1 MCESKDIAIQI
12 EDVGK
17 TYKIHPSNLSRVLEA
32 FGLLGPARRFLA
44 PPRDFLALDGV
55 NLSIRKGE
63 RIGII
68 GANGAG
74 KSTLLKL
81 IVGNL
86 QPTHGRIDVDGEVQ
100 ALMTT
105 GAGFHPEFTGR
116 QNAEASLSQLG
127 LTTTEIDEAMKEII
141 EFTELDEFMDQ
152 AFKTYSAGMQA
163 RLTFAT
169 ATAIKP
175 EIVIIDE
182 ILGAGDGYFI
192 SKSTER
198 IDRLVRESGATVLLV
213 SHDLQ
218 TVQKFCDRAIWMERG
233 RVRLQGPTLEVV
245 KQYSL
250 WLRGRTESRLQ
261 AKNAQRASGHSSRA
275 EMDTPDGRAT
285 ISLMTTGGELL
296 TLRSLEVRIGDRVAA
311 TLLSNASTV
320 ESGVDIEVADNSIT
334 ATTIL
339 PANIRMSELV
349 VRASIDSSS
358 PIGIEGVLQING
370 ESQTSLL
377 QHPGDGEYI
386 LDFGGSDD
394 PNEQV
399 VSWIDDVRVAL
410 SNVRMTDADDHV
422 RAVYDHGESL
432 HVSFHVS
439 NKDDV
444 ELLMTPVV
452 VIHRKDGVVIS
463 QLVGPEYRI
472 APSMNEPCRISMS
485 FDELNLGDGDYVAS
499 IGIYE
504 SIHPEENTAS
514 PYVIHDRA
522 YEFQVRGNPPM
533 MTSVFRHPCRWTAA
547 GNLSECIDAQREH
560 AP

>member
-1 MCESKDIAIQI
+1 MSDSQDIAIRI
-12 EDVGK
+12 EGVGK
-17 TYKIHPSNLSRVLEA
+17 AYKIHPNNLSRVLEA
-32 FGLLGPARRFLA
+32 FGLLGPAKRLLP
-44 PPRDFLALDGV
+44 PPRDFVALEGV

-63 RIGII
+63 RIGLV

-86 QPTHGRIDVDGEVQ
+86 QPTQGRIHVEGEVQ

-116 QNAEASLSQLG
+116 QNAEASLAQLG
-127 LTTTEIDEAMKEII
+127 LTPTEIADAMKEII
-141 EFTELDEFMDQ
+141 EFTELADFMDQ

-198 IDRLVRESGATVLLV
+198 VDTLVRESGATVLLV

-218 TVQKFCDRAIWMERG
+218 TIQRFCDRAIWMDRG

-250 WLRGRTESRLQ
+250 WLRGRTENRLQ
-261 AKNAQRASGHSSRA
+261 AKNAQRAGGHSSKA
-275 EMDTPDGRAT
+275 EMDGSDGQAR
-285 ISLMTTGGELL
+285 ISIASGGGKPF
-296 TLRSLEVRIGDRVAA
+296 TLSSLELRIGDRVAA
-311 TLLSNASTV
+311 TLISKGSDPDTDADIVMSNASVTITTV
-320 ESGVDIEVADNSIT
+320 
-334 ATTIL
+334 L
-339 PANIRMSELV
+339 PADIRASELV
-349 VRASIDSSS
+349 VRASVESDE
-358 PIGIEGVLQING
+358 PIEVEGTFHING
-370 ESQTSLL
+370 EDRSALL
-377 QHPGDGEYI
+377 KHPGGGEYI
-386 LDFGGSDD
+386 LDFDGSDELK
-394 PNEQV
+394 EQV
-399 VSWIDDVRVAL
+399 ISWIDDVRMTL
-410 SNVRMTDADDHV
+410 SRVRMTNSAGEN
-422 RAVYDHGESL
+422 RAVYDVGDSL
-432 HVSFHVS
+432 HVHF
-439 NKDDV
+439 DV
-444 ELLMTPVV
+444 WNRGDEELPMTPVV
-452 VIHRKDGVVIS
+452 VVHRKDGVVIT
-463 QLVGPEYRI
+463 QLLGPEYRI
-472 APSMNEPCRISMS
+472 GPSSAEPCELTMS
-485 FDELNLGDGDYVAS
+485 FDELNLGDGDYVIS

-504 SIHPEENTAS
+504 QIDPIENTAS

-522 YEFQVRGNPPM
+522 YEFQVQGNAPM
-533 MTSVFRHPCRWTAA
+533 MTSVFRHPSRWTAV
-547 GNLSECIDAQREH
+547 GDLTESREVRVKG

>member
-1 MCESKDIAIQI
+1 MSDSKDIAIRI
-12 EDVGK
+12 EGVGK

-32 FGLLGPARRFLA
+32 FGLLGPAKRFLP
-44 PPRDFLALDGV
+44 PPRDFLALEAV
-55 NLSIRKGE
+55 NLSIQKGE
-63 RIGII
+63 RIGIV

-116 QNAEASLSQLG
+116 QNSESSLAQLG
-127 LTTTEIDEAMKEII
+127 LTPTEIADAMKEII
-141 EFTELDEFMDQ
+141 EFTELEDFMDQ

-169 ATAIKP
+169 ATAVKP

-198 IDRLVRESGATVLLV
+198 VDTLVRESGATVLLV

-218 TVQKFCDRAIWMERG
+218 TIQKFCDRAIWMDRG

-250 WLRGRTESRLQ
+250 WLRSRTENRLQ
-261 AKNAQRASGHSSRA
+261 AKNAQRAGGHSSKA
-275 EMDTPDGRAT
+275 EMDGSDGQAR
-285 ISLMTTGGELL
+285 ISIASGGGEPF
-296 TLRSLEVRIGDRVAA
+296 TLSSLEFRIGDRVAA
-311 TLLSNASTV
+311 TLISNASEPDPDADIVMSDASVTITTV
-320 ESGVDIEVADNSIT
+320 
-334 ATTIL
+334 L
-339 PANIRMSELV
+339 PADIRASELV
-349 VRASIDSSS
+349 VRASVESDA
-358 PIGIEGVLQING
+358 PIEIEGTFHING
-370 ESQTSLL
+370 EDRSALL
-377 QHPGDGEYI
+377 KHPGDGEYI
-386 LDFGGSDD
+386 LDFDGSEE

-399 VSWIDDVRVAL
+399 VSWIDDVRMTL
-410 SNVRMTDADDHV
+410 SRVRMTNSAGED
-422 RAVYDHGESL
+422 RAVYDVGEGL
-432 HVSFHVS
+432 HVHFDVW
-439 NKDDV
+439 NRGDV
-444 ELLMTPVV
+444 ELPMTPVV
-452 VIHRKDGVVIS
+452 VVHRKDGVVIS
-463 QLVGPEYRI
+463 QLLGPEYRI
-472 APSMNEPCRISMS
+472 APSAADPCGITMS
-485 FDELNLGDGDYVAS
+485 FDELNLGDGDYVIS

-504 SIHPEENTAS
+504 RIDPIENTAS

-522 YEFQVRGNPPM
+522 YEFQVQGNAPM
-533 MTSVFRHPCRWTAA
+533 MTSVFRHRSRWTAV
-547 GNLSECIDAQREH
+547 GDLTESREVRVEDA
-560 AP
+560 P

>member
-1 MCESKDIAIQI
+1 MSESKEVAIRI

-32 FGLLGPARRFLA
+32 FGLLGPAKHFLP
-44 PPRDFLALDGV
+44 PPRDFLALEGV

-63 RIGII
+63 RIGIV

-116 QNAEASLSQLG
+116 QNSEASLAQLG
-127 LTTTEIDEAMKEII
+127 LTTSEIEETMKEII
-141 EFTELDEFMDQ
+141 EFTELEEFMDQ

-198 IDRLVRESGATVLLV
+198 IETLVRESGATVLLV

-218 TVQKFCDRAIWMERG
+218 TVQRFCDRAIWMDRG

-245 KQYSL
+245 KQYGL
-250 WLRGRTESRLQ
+250 WLRGRTENRLQ
-261 AKNAQRASGHSSRA
+261 AKNAQRAGGHGSKA
-275 EMDTPDGRAT
+275 EMDTSDGRAT
-285 ISLMTTGGELL
+285 ISLASKGGEPL
-296 TLRSLEVRIGDRVAA
+296 TVHDLDVRIGGQVAV
-311 TLLSNASTV
+311 TFLSRESTH
-320 ESGVDIEVADNSIT
+320 GPDVDIVVADAKVT
-334 ATTIL
+334 ATGTL
-339 PANIRMSELV
+339 PADIRMSELI
-349 VRASIDSSS
+349 VRASIESDT
-358 PIGIEGVLQING
+358 PIEVEGSFQING
-370 ESQTSLL
+370 EDRSYSLK
-377 QHPGDGEYI
+377 HPGHGEYI
-386 LDFGGSDD
+386 LDFDGSDEQND
-394 PNEQV
+394 QV
-399 VSWIDDVRVAL
+399 VSWIDDARMTL
-410 SNVRMTDADDHV
+410 SRVRMTNAAGED
-422 RAVYDHGESL
+422 RAVYDVGESL
-432 HVSFHVS
+432 YVDFHVG
-439 NKDDV
+439 NKHDT
-444 ELLMTPVV
+444 ELPMIPTAAV
-452 VIHRKDGVVIS
+452 HRKDGVVIS
-463 QLVGPEYRI
+463 QIIGPKYHI
-472 APSMNEPCRISMS
+472 APSIDEHCKITMS
-485 FDELNLGDGDYVAS
+485 IDELNLGDGDYVIS

-504 SIHPEENTAS
+504 KIDPVENTAS

-522 YEFQVRGNPPM
+522 YEFQVQGNPPM
-533 MTSVFRHPCRWTAA
+533 MENVFQHPNRWTAV
-547 GNLSECIDAQREH
+547 GNLTEAHDVRGKDV
-560 AP
+560 P

>member
-1 MCESKDIAIQI
+1 MSESKDIAIGI

-17 TYKIHPSNLSRVLEA
+17 TYKIHASNLSRVLEA
-32 FGLLGPARRFLA
+32 FGLLGPAKRFLP

-63 RIGII
+63 RIGIV

-86 QPTHGRIDVDGEVQ
+86 QPTRGRIEVDGEVQ

-116 QNAEASLSQLG
+116 QNSEASLAQLG
-127 LTTTEIDEAMKEII
+127 LTPTEIAETMKEII
-141 EFTELDEFMDQ
+141 DFTELDEFMDQ

-192 SKSTER
+192 GKSTER
-198 IDRLVRESGATVLLV
+198 IDKLVRESGATVLLV

-218 TVQKFCDRAIWMERG
+218 TVQKFCDRAIWMDRG
-233 RVRLQGPTLEVV
+233 RIRLQGPTLDVV

-250 WLRGRTESRLQ
+250 WLRGRTENRLQ
-261 AKNAQRASGHSSRA
+261 AKNAQRAGGHSSKA
-275 EMDTPDGRAT
+275 EMDTADGRARIGLT
-285 ISLMTTGGELL
+285 TTGEDPLA
-296 TLRSLEVRIGDRVAA
+296 LRSLEVRIGDRVAA
-311 TLLSNASTV
+311 SVVSDESAAGPDV
-320 ESGVDIEVADNSIT
+320 ELELADNGIV
-334 ATTIL
+334 ATTTL
-339 PANIRMSELV
+339 PSDIRMSELV

-358 PIGIEGVLQING
+358 PIEVEGAFQVNG
-370 ESQTSLL
+370 ESRSATLR
-377 QHPGDGEYI
+377 HPGDGEYI
-386 LDFGGSDD
+386 LDFDCSGKS
-394 PNEQV
+394 NEQV
-399 VSWIDDVRVAL
+399 VSWVDDVRVTI
-410 SNVRMTDADDHV
+410 SNVRMTDAEDKV
-422 RAVYDHGESL
+422 RAVYDQGESL
-432 HVSFHVS
+432 RVSFNVS
-439 NKDDV
+439 NQDNV
-444 ELLMTPVV
+444 ELPVTPVV
-452 VIHRKDGVVIS
+452 VVHRKDGVVIS
-463 QLVGPEYRI
+463 QILGPEYRLL
-472 APSMNEPCRISMS
+472 PSKGDHCEVTMTFE
-485 FDELNLGDGDYVAS
+485 ELNLGNGDYVAS

-504 SIHPEENTAS
+504 SIDPEENTAS

-533 MTSVFRHPCRWTAA
+533 MTSVFRHPNRWAA
-547 GNLSECIDAQREH
+547 LGNLRRDTDPQRESS
-560 AP
+560 